1 MSIFQRKNIVAYS
14 DEQLIKEIECGN
26 EAAFNLLY
34 ERYSNKLF
42 RYFFR
47 LLGNDR
53 AKAEDFL
60 QELFIKVLNNAH
72 TFSST
77 QKASTWLYTIA
88 TNMCKNEWRN
98 TENRQRLMRQ
108 FEAWEHQ
115 SKNALDKLQSQHLAR
130 ILDKMMSQLEEE
142 ERLVLQLRFQQELSI
157 KEIAAII
164 NIPEGTVKSKL
175 FYLLKRIAKQLKT
188 NPML

>member
-1 MSIFQRKNIVAYS
+1 MSIFQRKSIVAYS

-26 EAAFNLLY
+26 ETAFNLLY
-34 ERYSNKLF
+34 ERYSTKLF

-72 TFSST
+72 AFSAA

-98 TENRQRLMRQ
+98 TENRQRLLRQ
-108 FEAWEHQ
+108 FEPWEHQ
-115 SKNALDKLQSQHLAR
+115 SKNVLDKLQSQHMAK

-142 ERLVLQLRFQQELSI
+142 EQFVLQLRFQQELSI

>member
-26 EAAFNLLY
+26 ETAFNLLY
-34 ERYSNKLF
+34 ERYSTKLF

-47 LLGNDR
+47 LLGNDST
-53 AKAEDFL
+53 KAEDFL

-72 TFSST
+72 TFSAT

-115 SKNALDKLQSQHLAR
+115 SKNVLDKLESNNLSK
-130 ILDKMMSQLEEE
+130 ILDKLMSQLEAE

-157 KEIAAII
+157 KEIAAIM

>member
-1 MSIFQRKNIVAYS
+1 MSIFRKKNIIAYS
-14 DEQLIKEIECGN
+14 DEQLIKEIECAN

-34 ERYSNKLF
+34 ERYSTKLF

-53 AKAEDFL
+53 SKAEDFL

-72 TFSST
+72 AFSAA

-115 SKNALDKLQSQHLAR
+115 SKSVLDKLESNNLTQ
-130 ILDKMMSQLEEE
+130 ILDKLMSQLEEE
-142 ERLVLQLRFQQELSI
+142 EHLVLQLRFQQELSI
-157 KEIAAII
+157 KEIAAIM

-175 FYLLKRIAKQLKT
+175 FYLLKRIAKQLKK

>member
-1 MSIFQRKNIVAYS
+1 MSIFRKKNIVAYS
-14 DEQLIKEIECGN
+14 DEQLIKEIECAN

-34 ERYSNKLF
+34 ERYSTKLF

-53 AKAEDFL
+53 SKAEDFL

-72 TFSST
+72 AFSAA

-115 SKNALDKLQSQHLAR
+115 SKSVLDKLESNNLTQ
-130 ILDKMMSQLEEE
+130 ILDKLMSQLEEE
-142 ERLVLQLRFQQELSI
+142 EHLVLQLRFQQELSI
-157 KEIAAII
+157 KEIAAIM

-175 FYLLKRIAKQLKT
+175 FYLLKRIAKQLKK

>member
-1 MSIFQRKNIVAYS
+1 LSIFQRKNIVAYN

-26 EAAFNLLY
+26 ETAFNLLY
-34 ERYSNKLF
+34 ERYSTKLF

-175 FYLLKRIAKQLKT
+175 FYLLKRIAKQLKA